1 MFLHRYHHIA
11 TAALCL
17 LSAAL
22 PVVFAH
28 AAETAAP
35 VMLANT
41 YRPDVD
47 LAAYWVSEKY
57 DGVRGYWNGEHL
69 VTRGGE
75 RIAAPAWFMRGLPK
89 IALDGELWAGRGRFQ
104 ETVSTI
110 RQQTPDDRAWRRIRY
125 MVFDLP
131 SETSSFDERL
141 ARLRMLVPQL
151 NLPWVQAVEQHK
163 LADHKALHALLRETA
178 RNGGEGLM
186 LHRGASLYRAERS
199 DDLLKLKLRDDA
211 EARVVGHQLGKGKH
225 AGRIGAL
232 LVEMPDGKRFKLGS
246 GLSDAQRNSPPPLG
260 SWVTYSYNGLNK
272 SGIPRF
278 ARFVHVRSDMDR

>member
-1 MFLHRYHHIA
+1 MFLHRYRRIA
-11 TAALCL
+11 TAALYL
-17 LSAAL
+17 LGVAL
-22 PVVFAH
+22 LVAFTH

-47 LAAYWVSEKY
+47 LSAYWVSEKY
-57 DGVRGYWNGEHL
+57 DGVRGYWDGERL
-69 VTRGGE
+69 LTRGGE
-75 RIAAPAWFMRGLPK
+75 PIAAPDWFTSSLPK
-89 IALDGELWAGRGRFQ
+89 TALDGELWAGHGKFQ

-110 RQQTPDDRAWRRIRY
+110 RQQTPDDQAWRRIRY

-131 SETSSFDERL
+131 GETGSFDERL

-151 NLPWVQAVEQHK
+151 DLPWVQVVEQRK
-163 LADHKALHALLRETA
+163 LADHKALHALLHETV
-178 RNGGEGLM
+178 RKGGEGLM

-199 DDLLKLKLRDDA
+199 EDLLKLKLRDDA
-211 EARVVGHQLGKGKH
+211 EARVVGHQPGKGKH
-225 AGRIGAL
+225 AGRMGAL

-246 GLSDAQRNSPPPLG
+246 GLSDEQRNSPPPLG

-278 ARFVHVRSDMDR
+278 ARFVRVRSDMDR

>member
-1 MFLHRYHHIA
+1 MFLQRYRHIA

-17 LSAAL
+17 LGSAL
-22 PVVFAH
+22 PAVFLQ
-28 AAETAAP
+28 AAEAAVP

-47 LAAYWVSEKY
+47 LSAYWVSEKY

-69 VTRGGE
+69 LTRGGE
-75 RIAAPAWFMRGLPK
+75 RIAAPAWFVRGLPQTN
-89 IALDGELWAGRGRFQ
+89 LDGELWAGRGKFQ
-104 ETVSTI
+104 ETVSTV
-110 RQQTPDDRAWRRIRY
+110 RQQTPDDHAWRRIRY

-131 SETSSFDERL
+131 SEAGSFDERL
-141 ARLRMLVPQL
+141 KRLRRLVAEL
-151 NLPWVQAVEQHK
+151 DLPWVQVVEQHK
-163 LADHKALHALLRETA
+163 LADHKALHALLRETV

-211 EARVVGHQLGKGKH
+211 EAKVVGYQPGQGKH

-232 LVEMPDGKRFKLGS
+232 LVEMPDGKRFKLGT
-246 GLSDAQRNSPPPLG
+246 GLSDGQRNEPPPLD
-260 SWVTYSYNGLNK
+260 SWVTYSYNGINE

-278 ARFVHVRSDMDR
+278 ARFVRVRSDMTR